1 MKKDDFTAYVKSIYP
16 NMIED
21 DWFQHGELHFYR
33 NPFHAKVALG
43 EPWACIYTN
52 GQFEILAD
60 F

>member
-1 MKKDDFTAYVKSIYP
+1 MKKDDFITYVKSIYP

-21 DWFQHGELHFYR
+21 YWFQHGELHFYR
-33 NPFHAKVALG
+33 NPAHAKTA

-52 GQFEILAD
+52 GRFKIITE